1 VRLHVPVA
9 LRWSDIDAYAHVNNA
24 AMLRL
29 LEEVRIEAFW
39 ATGESIDSTD
49 GVGPAVLDG
58 RPGAATLSLIARQE
72 IEYLKPIPYQR
83 IPLDC
88 EVWIGRIGGASLDLC
103 YEIYTPVGEEPR
115 LLYTRAATTLVLA
128 DARDST
134 PRRISAAE
142 REAWAPYV
150 EEPVRFSKR
159 R

>member
-1 VRLHVPVA
+1 MRLHVAVP

-24 AMLRL
+24 AMLHL

-39 ATGESIDSTD
+39 VTGESIDSTD

-58 RPGAATLSLIARQE
+58 RPGSDTLSLIARQE
-72 IEYLKPIPYQR
+72 VEYLRPIPYQR
-83 IPLDC
+83 TPLDA

-103 YEIYTPVGEEPR
+103 YEIYTTAGAEPR

-128 DARDST
+128 NPADSK
-134 PRRISAAE
+134 PRRITEGE
-142 REAWAPYV
+142 RAAWAPYV
-150 EEPVRFSKR
+150 EAPVRFSQR